1 MSTWTPESISALGAT
16 TDLPTLGKI
25 FGNSRARA
33 YEMAHTGEWQQ
44 AGIRIVPL
52 GMKYRVVV
60 RSILDVLGHR
70 DAEPAAEGGLPGNG
84 QQQAPPDTA
93 DDAITEPTS
102 QLAGRNIR

>member
-1 MSTWTPESISALGAT
+1 M
-16 TDLPTLGKI
+16 
-25 FGNSRARA
+25 
-33 YEMAHTGEWQQ
+33 
-44 AGIRIVPL
+44 
-52 GMKYRVVV
+52 V

-84 QQQAPPDTA
+84 QEQAPPDTA